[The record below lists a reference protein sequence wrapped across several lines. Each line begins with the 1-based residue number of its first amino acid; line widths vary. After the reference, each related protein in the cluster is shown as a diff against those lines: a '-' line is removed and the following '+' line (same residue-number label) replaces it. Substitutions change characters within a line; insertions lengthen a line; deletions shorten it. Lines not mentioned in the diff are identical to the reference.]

1 MLTSRRTTVIVASRN
16 TLALQ
21 PHFVDIRSVP
31 AAQSEDFT
39 PQHDV
44 DDAVARIAAAL
55 GEPGRAR
62 MLFCLMDQRA
72 RTSTELALVAGVSP
86 STASAH
92 LKRLKAAGLVKV
104 HIQGKHRYYR
114 LAGPAVAGALE
125 KLSVLAGGSRVP
137 PVPATPTRLRFA
149 RTCYDHLAGA
159 LGVALYDRLRNL
171 AWLAPA
177 RRDPD
182 AYDVTPKGTKALEAL
197 GIDVAATR
205 AGRRRF
211 AIGCL
216 DWSERRCH
224 LGGALGAA
232 LLDLALTRK
241 WMTRERDDRALRV
254 TSLGRRELM
263 AHFGLDA
270 G

>member
-1 MLTSRRTTVIVASRN
+1 MHAPSG
-16 TLALQ
+16 
-21 PHFVDIRSVP
+21 HDG
-31 AAQSEDFT
+31 AAR
-39 PQHDV
+39 HDV
-44 DDAVARIAAAL
+44 DDAVARIAAAV

-62 MLFCLMDQRA
+62 MLLCLRDQRA

-92 LKRLKAAGLVKV
+92 LKRLTAAGLLKV
-104 HIQGKHRYYR
+104 HVQGKHRYYR
-114 LAGPAVAGALE
+114 LAGPAVAAALE
-125 KLSVLAGGSRVP
+125 KLSLLAGEARAP
-137 PVPATPTRLRFA
+137 FVPAAPGPLRAA

-171 AWLAPA
+171 RWLAPA
-177 RRDPD
+177 RRDPN
-182 AYDVTPKGTKALEAL
+182 AYDVTAKGTEALEAL

-205 AGRRRF
+205 ATRRRF

-232 LLDLALTRK
+232 LLDVALARRWLTRG
-241 WMTRERDDRALRV
+241 RDDRAVRV
-254 TSLGRRELM
+254 TSGGRRELM
-263 AHFGLDA
+263 THFGLDA
-270 G
+270 

>member
-1 MLTSRRTTVIVASRN
+1 MAARAR
-16 TLALQ
+16 
-21 PHFVDIRSVP
+21 PDSVP
-31 AAQSEDFT
+31 R
-39 PQHDV
+39 HDV
-44 DDAVARIAAAL
+44 DDAVAGIAAAM
-55 GEPGRAR
+55 GDPGRAR

-72 RTSTELALVAGVSP
+72 RTSTELALVAEVSP

-92 LKRLKAAGLVKV
+92 LKRLRAQGLVKV
-104 HIQGKHRYYR
+104 HVQGRHRYYR
-114 LAGPAVAGALE
+114 LAAPAVATALE
-125 KLSVLAGGSRVP
+125 KLSLLTGAARAP
-137 PVPATPTRLRFA
+137 FAPATPGPLRVA

-171 AWLAPA
+171 RWLQSA
-177 RRDPD
+177 RRDPN
-182 AYDVTPKGTKALEAL
+182 AYDVTPKGAQALETL

-205 AGRRRF
+205 AARRRF
-211 AIGCL
+211 AVGCL

-232 LLDLALTRK
+232 LLDVALTRG
-241 WMTRERDDRALRV
+241 WLARERDERAVRV

-270 G
+270 